1 MLNKNTL
8 IMVAVV
14 IASLYLYDNVVQPAL
29 AKK

>member
-1 MLNKNTL
+1 MFDKKTLML
-8 IMVAVV
+8 VVVV